1 MGCTSSIL
9 TVLAVYV
16 QYNQLENII
25 MKYNQA
31 SAYLDNIR
39 IWWSSLDQEEK
50 KKQTNIEKLITNVE
64 KVMQAEHSTWQQN
77 MRKAVSDIHKVE
89 SNEEKPK

>member
-1 MGCTSSIL
+1 
-9 TVLAVYV
+9 
-16 QYNQLENII
+16 

-39 IWWSSLDQEEK
+39 IWWSSLEQEEK

-77 MRKAVSDIHKVE
+77 MRKAVANIHKVE
-89 SNEEKPK
+89 SKEEKPK